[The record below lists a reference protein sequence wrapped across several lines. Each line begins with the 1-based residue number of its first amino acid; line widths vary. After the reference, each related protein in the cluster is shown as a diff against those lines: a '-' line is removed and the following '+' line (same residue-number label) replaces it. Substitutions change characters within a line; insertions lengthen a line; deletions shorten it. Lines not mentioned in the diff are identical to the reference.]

1 MIKLILLRHGQS
13 QWNLENRFTGW
24 CDADLTEQ
32 GISEAKKAGFKPVYS
47 MKHPSIKVL
56 MQRSSS
62 RKIETDKFKTTTID
76 IEHFWYMCRHL
87 L

>member
-32 GISEAKKAGFKPVYS
+32 GVSEAKKAGYLIN
-47 MKHPSIKVL
+47 MKNIKCIL
-56 MQRSSS
+56 RYT
-62 RKIETDKFKTTTID
+62 KL
-76 IEHFWYMCRHL
+76 YMKRCTRPL
-87 L
+87 LFH